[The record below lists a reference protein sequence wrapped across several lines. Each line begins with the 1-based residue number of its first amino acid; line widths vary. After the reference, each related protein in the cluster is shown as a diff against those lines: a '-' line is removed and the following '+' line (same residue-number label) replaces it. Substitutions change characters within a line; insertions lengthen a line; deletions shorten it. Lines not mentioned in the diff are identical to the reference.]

1 MTTKRRLDLCL
12 DLKRRVDEAR
22 REGKTALVLD
32 VHEVER
38 LLDVAVPGVHVLGL
52 FTVLSSEDKPS

>member
-12 DLKRRVDEAR
+12 DLKRRVAEAR
-22 REGKTALVLD
+22 RDGKTAVVLD

-38 LLDVAVPGVHVLGL
+38 LLDVAVPGVHVMGL
-52 FTVLSSEDKPS
+52 FAALVSEDKPS